1 MLIQTS
7 SDVLLSIADDLLS
20 RGDVAHASEKYYK
33 AAEEAIKLLTIN
45 LGLKDIL
52 NTAKESG
59 WDLATLHK
67 AVTEICKKLNNED
80 IFEYWESAI
89 VLLTVEN
96 LSLDVVKDEAENVRK
111 LVKISDEIANREL
124 DKRS

>member
-1 MLIQTS
+1 
-7 SDVLLSIADDLLS
+7 
-20 RGDVAHASEKYYK
+20 
-33 AAEEAIKLLTIN
+33 
-45 LGLKDIL
+45 
-52 NTAKESG
+52 
-59 WDLATLHK
+59 LATLHK

>member
-1 MLIQTS
+1 
-7 SDVLLSIADDLLS
+7 
-20 RGDVAHASEKYYK
+20 
-33 AAEEAIKLLTIN
+33 
-45 LGLKDIL
+45 
-52 NTAKESG
+52 
-59 WDLATLHK
+59 
-67 AVTEICKKLNNED
+67 LNNED